1 MQLLGK
7 KFWAKNFG
15 QKKQLFLISS
25 FFYTHAKK
33 AERQKKAVE
42 KKGFVR
48 SPKKIINYI
57 KLVRTTT
64 KLLLLMVGV
73 EGGRP
78 KRACAMDGKI
88 DYAGT
93 DQVPGWTVRF
103 VFFFLFSLF
112 SSHRAMM
119 MKCISNFSFVLVLL
133 TPRLNDLRLRVLTTF
148 LSLSLSL

>member
-1 MQLLGK
+1 
-7 KFWAKNFG
+7 
-15 QKKQLFLISS
+15 
-25 FFYTHAKK
+25 
-33 AERQKKAVE
+33 
-42 KKGFVR
+42 
-48 SPKKIINYI
+48 
-57 KLVRTTT
+57 
-64 KLLLLMVGV
+64 MVGV

-112 SSHRAMM
+112 SSHPRAMM
-119 MKCISNFSFVLVLL
+119 NSNFSFVLLYYC
-133 TPRLNDLRLRVLTTF
+133 PRLNDLRLRVLTTF

>member
-1 MQLLGK
+1 
-7 KFWAKNFG
+7 
-15 QKKQLFLISS
+15 
-25 FFYTHAKK
+25 
-33 AERQKKAVE
+33 
-42 KKGFVR
+42 
-48 SPKKIINYI
+48 
-57 KLVRTTT
+57 
-64 KLLLLMVGV
+64 MVGV

>member
-1 MQLLGK
+1 
-7 KFWAKNFG
+7 
-15 QKKQLFLISS
+15 
-25 FFYTHAKK
+25 
-33 AERQKKAVE
+33 
-42 KKGFVR
+42 
-48 SPKKIINYI
+48 
-57 KLVRTTT
+57 
-64 KLLLLMVGV
+64 MVGV

-112 SSHRAMM
+112 SSHLRAMM
-119 MKCISNFSFVLVLL
+119 MMNFKLFFRPFILL

-148 LSLSLSL
+148 LSLSLSLYETRTTTTTTKTGDAKDGHGKFE

>member
-1 MQLLGK
+1 
-7 KFWAKNFG
+7 
-15 QKKQLFLISS
+15 
-25 FFYTHAKK
+25 
-33 AERQKKAVE
+33 
-42 KKGFVR
+42 
-48 SPKKIINYI
+48 
-57 KLVRTTT
+57 
-64 KLLLLMVGV
+64 MVGV

-112 SSHRAMM
+112 SSHPRAMM